1 MHDATLCEKYL
12 NEAMSGKPKKGD
24 VILTTDGRKLKIAT
38 ISRGFVYADEP
49 GKMERF
55 VVGDSDVKPDPKGLR
70 QWVEML
76 DGKSYYDFK

>member
-1 MHDATLCEKYL
+1 
-12 NEAMSGKPKKGD
+12 
-24 VILTTDGRKLKIAT
+24 
-38 ISRGFVYADEP
+38 
-49 GKMERF
+49 MERF